1 MVFSEKTPGVARVLR
16 QRRKACLNGTEGF
29 SLIEGMV
36 VLGILAILAQ
46 MAVSAGP
53 TLGSEKLAQ
62 RAAHTLRNQLAH
74 ARMTAVA
81 RGRSVVACP
90 GTPTS
95 GCKASSDWS
104 SGWLAFIDGNR
115 DAAYQQDE
123 ELLIVGVLRPD
134 LSMRWRAPYWIRFSA
149 MGEVWPKGHFRICDQ
164 RSDKISALI
173 ITLAGRTRISG
184 RAPGDTA
191 IQCEET

>member
-1 MVFSEKTPGVARVLR
+1 MVFSEKTPGALR
-16 QRRKACLNGTEGF
+16 ILLQRRTSCLNGTEGF

-36 VLGILAILAQ
+36 AIVILAILAQ

-134 LSMRWRAPYWIRFSA
+134 LTVRWRAPYWIRFSA
-149 MGEVWPKGHFRICDQ
+149 MGEVWPNGHFRICDQ
-164 RSDKISALI
+164 HSDKSTALI